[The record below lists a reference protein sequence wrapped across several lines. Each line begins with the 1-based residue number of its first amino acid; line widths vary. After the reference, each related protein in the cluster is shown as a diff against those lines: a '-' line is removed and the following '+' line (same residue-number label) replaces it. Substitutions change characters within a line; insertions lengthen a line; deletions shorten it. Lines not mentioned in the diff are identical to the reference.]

1 MFSIKCAFWTDPYIL
16 LLWLVISHNIS
27 PLWLVETTIFG
38 TSSSGPQKSSS
49 KSVAC
54 RPGRDRSKLSCT
66 KDLQS
71 APAKLVVSRSMP
83 INCPCNKSCMYII
96 YKLCVYMH
104 IMCVY
109 VYIKLHIY
117 IYIYVYTLY
126 IYIYIH
132 YIYIH
137 YIYTLYIYTLYIY
150 IIYIHYIYIHQYI
163 YIYMSVYMTVY
174 VCLYVYVYIYVC
186 THASAAHKPT
196 PLYFNSATVYSPHRD
211 LAVVAQRLRVRRSPG
226 SWSATKR
233 HLPCARQGASTKH
246 KLTGW
251 NFHAV
256 KKAHLIEL
264 CLRLFWRQCKNWCM
278 QQVHFWEKVQ
288 VLPAE
293 PNALVQLR

>member
-1 MFSIKCAFWTDPYIL
+1 MVCQFVIMFSIKCAFWTDPYIL
-16 LLWLVISHNIS
+16 VLWLVISHNIS

-109 VYIKLHIY
+109 VYIKFIY
-117 IYIYVYTLY
+117 IYIYVY
-126 IYIYIH
+126 I
-132 YIYIH
+132 
-137 YIYTLYIYTLYIY
+137 YIY
-150 IIYIHYIYIHQYI
+150 IIYIHYIYIHYI
-163 YIYMSVYMTVY
+163 YIYIIYIHYIYTT
-174 VCLYVYVYIYVC
+174 VYIYECVYDSICMSICMYIYICVYIYIC

-196 PLYFNSATVYSPHRD
+196 P
-211 LAVVAQRLRVRRSPG
+211 
-226 SWSATKR
+226 
-233 HLPCARQGASTKH
+233 
-246 KLTGW
+246 
-251 NFHAV
+251 
-256 KKAHLIEL
+256 
-264 CLRLFWRQCKNWCM
+264 
-278 QQVHFWEKVQ
+278 
-288 VLPAE
+288 
-293 PNALVQLR
+293 

>member
-117 IYIYVYTLY
+117 IYIYTY

-132 YIYIH
+132 TYIYTLYI

-150 IIYIHYIYIHQYI
+150 IIYIYIHYIYTLYIYNIYIYIHQYI
-163 YIYMSVYMTVY
+163 YIWVCIWQYMYVYMY
-174 VCLYVYVYIYVC
+174 MYIYIC
-186 THASAAHKPT
+186 IYIYMYTCFCRSQANPFIFQLCYSLQSAPWLGCGGT
-196 PLYFNSATVYSPHRD
+196 TSS
-211 LAVVAQRLRVRRSPG
+211 G
-226 SWSATKR
+226 SS
-233 HLPCARQGASTKH
+233 
-246 KLTGW
+246 
-251 NFHAV
+251 
-256 KKAHLIEL
+256 
-264 CLRLFWRQCKNWCM
+264 
-278 QQVHFWEKVQ
+278 
-288 VLPAE
+288 
-293 PNALVQLR
+293 

>member
-16 LLWLVISHNIS
+16 LFWLVISHNIS

-117 IYIYVYTLY
+117 I
-126 IYIYIH
+126 H
-132 YIYIH
+132 
-137 YIYTLYIYTLYIY
+137 IYTLYIY
-150 IIYIHYIYIHQYI
+150 IIYIYISIYIWVCIWQYMYVYMYMYIYMYIYICMYTCFCRSQANPFIFQLCY
-163 YIYMSVYMTVY
+163 S
-174 VCLYVYVYIYVC
+174 LQ
-186 THASAAHKPT
+186 SAPWLGCGGT
-196 PLYFNSATVYSPHRD
+196 TSS
-211 LAVVAQRLRVRRSPG
+211 G
-226 SWSATKR
+226 SS
-233 HLPCARQGASTKH
+233 
-246 KLTGW
+246 
-251 NFHAV
+251 
-256 KKAHLIEL
+256 
-264 CLRLFWRQCKNWCM
+264 
-278 QQVHFWEKVQ
+278 
-288 VLPAE
+288 
-293 PNALVQLR
+293 